1 MFDARYTGA
10 CCAFPRQ
17 AYSAADLPAEYHSEL
32 WQLLFRLAYRTFS
45 RLAYDIPEKGVEPI
59 RTAAQRRGLRDRA
72 EEAASTAYAEWLS
85 LSGSEAIA
93 RGDHAAAVWS
103 VVTTLRR
110 RRWQTRV
117 DARRESYRAA
127 TAERLAAEAR
137 LKQRNLPDPSAVAG
151 WSERLEAHCHR
162 KAADRVAKGIGT
174 TRDRLASYA
183 AGINETVTRA
193 RIVRGPIPAPLPDP
207 FPPAKQPMT
216 SVDAR
221 HGWILRPDPD
231 GTLPEIVYRAITV
244 KESASTES
252 AE

>member
-1 MFDARYTGA
+1 MFTTAYTGA
-10 CCAFPRQ
+10 CCAYPRQ
-17 AYSAADLPAEYHSEL
+17 TYSAADLPPEYHSEV
-32 WQLLFRLAYRTFS
+32 WHTFYRLAYHTFY

-59 RTAAQRRGLRDRA
+59 RTAAQRRGLKDRA
-72 EEAASTAYAEWLS
+72 EEAASVAYSEWLS

-93 RGDHAAAVWS
+93 KGDHAAAVWS
-103 VVTTLRR
+103 VATMLRR
-110 RRWQTRV
+110 RRWKTRV
-117 DARRESYRAA
+117 DARRESYRVA

-137 LKQRNLPDPSAVAG
+137 LKERNLPDPSTVAG

-162 KAADRVAKGIGT
+162 KPADRVARGIGT

-183 AGINETVTRA
+183 AGIDETVTRA

-207 FPPAKQPMT
+207 FPADKPPMT

-221 HGWILRPDPD
+221 HGWVLKPDPD
-231 GTLPEIVYRAITV
+231 GTLPEVVYRSSTV
-244 KESASTES
+244 RES